1 MFDPSLP
8 GAATRALLGQ
18 KRVFLLT
25 AIFSGAI
32 NLMGLTA
39 PLFMLQVYD
48 RVLASGSLPTL
59 AALLAIA
66 GILYAAQSA
75 LERTRARLFGRLGQI
90 VGRPLD
96 RLAFEVAVRGAAA
109 GDRQAAMADVGQL
122 RGFLA
127 SGGPAALFDL
137 PWTPLYLGLLFL
149 LHPWLGLVGL
159 AGAASLAA
167 VTWATD
173 RATGPLQKRH
183 TLLAQ
188 QSRSVVLNA
197 VTARDTV
204 RALGM
209 TAAVR
214 HRWEAL
220 NGGANLASLANADA
234 ISTFSNASKFIR
246 MLLQS
251 VVLSTGAV
259 LIIRG
264 DATGGVMIAS
274 SILLGKTLAPVDQ
287 AIAHWRGWV
296 GARQAVD
303 RLDQDLPPAGPA
315 SERVLLP
322 PPSRE
327 LRVSDLALAADGSG
341 TAILSGLSFNL
352 LAGDVLGVI
361 GPSGSGKSTLLRALA
376 GLMTPLEGEIRLD
389 GSGLDQWTDDRRG
402 GFIGYL
408 SQSIDLLAGSVAENI
423 ARFEPSPDPA
433 AVLGAADAAGMDRM
447 IRGFENGFDEQV
459 GDHGRRLSVGQ
470 RQRIALA
477 RALYGDPFLLILD
490 EPNSALDRE
499 GEDALLEAVVA
510 AKARGAIVVVACHRP
525 GLLSQ
530 ATRLLALEGGRQ
542 RAFGPPGPVLSAASS
557 ELRNSGAL
565 PRP

>member
-1 MFDPSLP
+1 MTDTTAS
-8 GAATRALLGQ
+8 GAATRALLDH
-18 KRVFLLT
+18 KAVFLLT
-25 AIFSGAI
+25 AVFSGAI
-32 NLMGLTA
+32 NLLGLTA
-39 PLFMLQVYD
+39 PLFMMQVYD
-48 RVLASGSLPTL
+48 RVLGSGSLPTL
-59 AALLAIA
+59 AALLTIA

-75 LERTRARLFGRLGQI
+75 LERTRSRLFARLGQV

-96 RLAFEVAVRGAAA
+96 RLAFDAALSGAAA
-109 GDRQAAMADVGQL
+109 GDRQGAMADVGQL
-122 RGFLA
+122 RSFLS

-149 LHPWLGLVGL
+149 LHPWLGVVGL
-159 AGAASLAA
+159 VGAASLAG

-183 TLLAQ
+183 TGLAQ
-188 QSRSVVLNA
+188 QSRAVVINA
-197 VTARDTV
+197 VAARDTV

-209 TAAVR
+209 ATAVR
-214 HRWEAL
+214 ERWEAL
-220 NGGANLASLANADA
+220 NGGANLASLTNADA
-234 ISTFSNASKFIR
+234 ISTYSNTSKFIR

-251 VVLSTGAV
+251 VVLSAGAV

-296 GARQAVD
+296 GARQAVK
-303 RLDQDLPPAGPA
+303 RLDRDLGQVGQAA
-315 SERVLLP
+315 DRVVLP

-327 LRVSDLALAADGSG
+327 LRVSDLSLSADGSE
-341 TAILSGLSFNL
+341 TVVVSGLSFTL
-352 LAGDVLGVI
+352 AAGDVLGVI
-361 GPSGSGKSTLLRALA
+361 GPSGSGKSTLLRAIA
-376 GLMTPLEGEIRLD
+376 GLVSPLQGEIRLD
-389 GSGLDQWTDDRRG
+389 GSGLEQWTEERRG
-402 GFIGYL
+402 GFVGYL
-408 SQSIDLLAGSVAENI
+408 SQSIDLLAGSIAENI
-423 ARFEPSPDPA
+423 ARFEPSPPPE
-433 AVLGAADAAGMDRM
+433 AVLRAADAAGMDLM
-447 IRGFENGFDEQV
+447 IRSLEDGFDHQV
-459 GDHGRRLSVGQ
+459 GDGGRRLSVGQ

-477 RALYGDPFLLILD
+477 RALYRDPFLLILD

-499 GEDALLEAVVA
+499 GEDALLEAVIG

-530 ATRLLALEGGRQ
+530 ATRLLALEGRRQ

-557 ELRNSGAL
+557 EPRAPGAL
-565 PRP
+565 TRP